1 MKLATLLNV
10 KKWSCRQ
17 ALDGF
22 YYFRACFTSTVV
34 YTSFYLFGIEVTR
47 KQVKAEKFDSRKHKD
62 VDFTDQCDLDLLL
75 QESKE
80 LVKGAEARSA
90 AISDKCK
97 TLLTLSSAILAF
109 VGVVLP
115 KFSIDSLWAK
125 LLFALAASPMLVA
138 AYLFAVFFGV
148 RSGMRVTINQHE
160 ADLSGKDLKKA
171 LINSYRSCATNQENQ
186 SDYLAE
192 VYRVARFFFLSSLM
206 AMIFL
211 LAANFSLSKPDD
223 QARTIA
229 NQLRSDTNFVQ
240 SVQGVRGIQGPKG
253 DQGNPGPKGDKG
265 DRGERG
271 PAGPPGPS
279 GPKVP

>member
-1 MKLATLLNV
+1 MKLATLTNV
-10 KKWSCRQ
+10 KNRSCRR
-17 ALDGF
+17 ALDEF
-22 YYFRACFTSTVV
+22 YKFRACFTSTVV

-47 KQVKAEKFDSRKHKD
+47 KQVKTEKFDSRKHRD
-62 VDFTDQCDLDLLL
+62 LDYTDQCDLCLLL

-115 KFSIDSLWAK
+115 KFSMDSLLAK
-125 LLFALAASPMLVA
+125 LVFALAASPMILA
-138 AYLFAVFFGV
+138 AFLFAVFFGV
-148 RSGMRVTINQHE
+148 RQGMRVTVNQHE
-160 ADLSGKDLKKA
+160 ADLSGIDLKKA
-171 LINSYRSCATNQENQ
+171 LINSYRSCATDQENQ

-206 AMIFL
+206 AMMFL
-211 LAANFSLSKPDD
+211 FASNFFVSKPDD

-229 NQLRSDTNFVQ
+229 NLLSIDTNFVQ
-240 SVQGVRGIQGPKG
+240 SVQGKWVIQGPKG
-253 DQGNPGPKGDKG
+253 DQGVQGPKG

-271 PAGPPGPS
+271 PEGPPGPS